1 MGEIMKQTIPACL
14 WIGWYLVFGS
24 AQSVAGSL
32 EVVQSVP
39 VETTLAVPGV
49 RTTQAVWLEMIQA
62 AQHQIDFEQM
72 YLSEKTGEALTPVV
86 AAIQAAASRGV
97 RVRFLADAK
106 FFTTYP
112 ETLRILGS
120 QLNIEARTI
129 DYSRWGGI
137 QHAKYFVVDGQQTY
151 VGSANFD
158 WRALDHI
165 HEVGLRVADSPV
177 ASAVEAVFNQDWAQG
192 VALVPT
198 AAAQSGLRFLDF
210 LLDRFSAAGVG
221 ASGVAVDSTPPSNNP
236 SGARWSLDVITNL
249 LASAR
254 RSVQIQVYDYSIR
267 GLSGNWTVLDS
278 AIRQAAL
285 RGVRVQLMVDAI
297 ALKKSRSELASLAQ
311 LPNVEVRTVIIPAW
325 SGGAIP
331 YGRLVHSKYLV
342 IDSASAWVGTA
353 NWSEGYFLNTRNVGL
368 VTEDPQAVDSLVR
381 VHNQVWMSPYATAL
395 H

>member
-1 MGEIMKQTIPACL
+1 MKQTIQACF
-14 WIGWYLVFGS
+14 WIGWCLVFGN
-24 AQSVAGSL
+24 AQAAGWV

-49 RTTQAVWLEMIQA
+49 RTTQAVWLEMIQS
-62 AQHQIDFEQM
+62 AQHKIDIEQM
-72 YLSEKTGEALTPVV
+72 YLSEKAGEALTPVV
-86 AAIQAAASRGV
+86 AAIQAAAARGV

-112 ETLRILGS
+112 ETIRLLGS
-120 QLNIEARTI
+120 QLNIEAKTI

-165 HEVGLRVADSPV
+165 HEVGLRVADPQV
-177 ASAVEAVFNQDWAQG
+177 ASAVESVFSQDWAQG
-192 VALVPT
+192 SALASAVATPSELK
-198 AAAQSGLRFLDF
+198 FLDF
-210 LLDRFSAAGVG
+210 RLEPFFDAVVG
-221 ASGVAVDSTPPSNNP
+221 ASGVAVDSTPQANNP
-236 SGARWSLDVITNL
+236 SGARWSLDVITAL

-267 GLSGNWTVLDS
+267 GSSGNWTVLDS
-278 AIRQAAL
+278 AIRQAAV

-297 ALKKSRSELASLAQ
+297 ALKKSRVELASLAQ
-311 LPNVEVRTVIIPAW
+311 VPNVEVRTVIIPAW
-325 SGGAIP
+325 SGGSIA

-381 VHNQVWMSPYATAL
+381 IHNQVWTSAYASAL
-395 H
+395 R